1 MLTLG
6 GVDSGSVVYDLGC
19 GQGDIVLAAAKR
31 YGAKKAVGIEKSQ
44 RLCNISLKKTAGLSN
59 AFILCADYDKVDISE
74 ANKVTLYQ
82 SASENARLKQKF
94 LQELSPGTTII
105 SHDFGIPGW
114 HPQQFETFREGRHG
128 FRVLVYAMG
137 IDTP

>member
-6 GVDSGSVVYDLGC
+6 CVDSDSIVYDLGC
-19 GQGDIVLAAAKR
+19 GQGDIVLAAAQEYAARKV
-31 YGAKKAVGIEKSQ
+31 VGIEKSQ
-44 RLCNISLKKTAGLSN
+44 KLCNISRKKTAGLSN
-59 AFILCADYDKVDISE
+59 AFVVCANYDSVDISE

-82 SASENARLKQKF
+82 SASENERLKRKF
-94 LQELSPGTTII
+94 LLELSPGTTII

-114 HPQQFETFREGRHG
+114 RPQQFHTFREDRHG
-128 FRVLVYAMG
+128 YRILIYTIG